1 MSSKNNNSD
10 LFNEIKTALDA
21 LPGPD
26 KLNTLSRIEV
36 DLIRDRL
43 RKLYDLLS
51 GLEGTEHTV
60 EQVEEKTI
68 EFEVEVSPSEAFSP
82 AAIDEKIQQSES
94 DPQEIEYEE
103 LVSARLEETG
113 TDNEPSP
120 KTDQPDLFS
129 MDDPRKKKEKKAV
142 IDVISDEE
150 QKESIAD
157 QLQKNT
163 KVESLKKAIGIN
175 EKFFLINELFEG
187 NLNEYNA
194 AIEALDNCTT
204 MDEAM
209 NFFREPSDKF
219 NWNEHAEAVDQLKQF
234 LERKFK

>member
-68 EFEVEVSPSEAFSP
+68 ES
-82 AAIDEKIQQSES
+82 
-94 DPQEIEYEE
+94 
-103 LVSARLEETG
+103 T
-113 TDNEPSP
+113 
-120 KTDQPDLFS
+120 
-129 MDDPRKKKEKKAV
+129 
-142 IDVISDEE
+142 
-150 QKESIAD
+150 
-157 QLQKNT
+157 
-163 KVESLKKAIGIN
+163 LKKADHN
-175 EKFFLINELFEG
+175 ETKCSEKEYLVSGG
-187 NLNEYNA
+187 NGNG
-194 AIEALDNCTT
+194 DN
-204 MDEAM
+204 
-209 NFFREPSDKF
+209 
-219 NWNEHAEAVDQLKQF
+219 
-234 LERKFK
+234 